1 MGSTNENHFAFQF
14 LMHTNIKYMKQIC
27 FLIFSFIFFACLSAS
42 AQDGWVLKKD
52 KDSIKVYSRN
62 NSQSKFNEIKVELT
76 IKAKLSEIASLI
88 LDIDNYSKWS
98 RNLKT
103 SYVLKQVS
111 DNELYFYTE
120 VNSPWPANNRDLIV
134 HLKIMQDP
142 ATKIMTIK
150 AVGVPDFIPVKKNI
164 VRIPFSNETWTIA
177 PVDRSNIRISY
188 YLQID
193 PGGDAPA
200 WMVNLFAAKAPL
212 ESFKYLA
219 MLVQQPKYQQSDIA
233 FIKN

>member
-1 MGSTNENHFAFQF
+1 
-14 LMHTNIKYMKQIC
+14 MKQVIF
-27 FLIFSFIFFACLSAS
+27 FLFSFILITCLSAS
-42 AQDGWVLKKD
+42 AQYSWVLKKE
-52 KDSIKVYSRN
+52 KDNIRVYSRN
-62 NSQSKFNEIKVELT
+62 SSQHKFNEIKVELT
-76 IKAKLSEIASLI
+76 IKAKLSDIASLI
-88 LDIDNYSKWS
+88 LDIDSYSKWS

-103 SYVLKQVS
+103 TYLLKQVS

-142 ATKIMTIK
+142 ATKVMTIK
-150 AVGVPDFIPVKKNI
+150 AIGVPDFIPAKKNI
-164 VRIPFSNETWTIA
+164 VRIPFSNETWTIE
-177 PVDRSNIRISY
+177 PVDKSNISITY

-200 WMVNLFAAKAPL
+200 WVVNLFASRAPL

-219 MLVQQPKYQQSDIA
+219 ILVQQPKYQQSDIA

>member
-1 MGSTNENHFAFQF
+1 
-14 LMHTNIKYMKQIC
+14 MKRVYLSV
-27 FLIFSFIFFACLSAS
+27 FYFIFFACSSAS
-42 AQDGWVLKKD
+42 AQDGWVLKKE

-62 NSQSKFNEIKVELT
+62 NSQSKFNELKVELT
-76 IKAKLSEIASLI
+76 IKATLSEIASLI
-88 LDIDNYSKWS
+88 LDIDNYRKWS
-98 RNLKT
+98 RNLKV

-111 DNELYFYTE
+111 DDELYFYTE

-150 AVGVPDFIPVKKNI
+150 AVGVPDFMPPKKDI
-164 VRIPFSNETWTIA
+164 VRVPFSDETWTVVPI
-177 PVDRSNIRISY
+177 DKSNIRITY
-188 YLQID
+188 YMQVD
-193 PGGDAPA
+193 PGGNAPV
-200 WMVNLFAAKAPL
+200 WLVNLFAIKAPL

-219 MLVQQPKYQQSDIA
+219 MLVQQSKYQQSAVA

>member
-1 MGSTNENHFAFQF
+1 M
-14 LMHTNIKYMKQIC
+14 
-27 FLIFSFIFFACLSAS
+27 
-42 AQDGWVLKKD
+42 
-52 KDSIKVYSRN
+52 
-62 NSQSKFNEIKVELT
+62 T
-76 IKAKLSEIASLI
+76 IKAKLSEMASLI

-134 HLKIMQDP
+134 HLKVMQDP
-142 ATKIMTIK
+142 ATKVMTIK
-150 AVGVPDFIPVKKNI
+150 AVGVPDFIPIKKNI
-164 VRIPFSNETWTIA
+164 VRIRFSDETWTIV
-177 PVDRSNIRISY
+177 PVDKSNIRITY

-219 MLVQQPKYQQSDIA
+219 MLVQQPKYQQSYIA